1 MPEEKKGVPEITN
14 KKSEE
19 TPKDTVEEEARNT
32 KNFEEEHNRYKSPF
46 LIFETTII
54 RLIIFGLIG
63 IIILFALAFIGQ
75 FAFGTTG
82 GIIGSVI
89 GIIILIALL
98 WASWKADEKG
108 R

>member
-1 MPEEKKGVPEITN
+1 MPEEKKEVPERMN

-19 TPKDTVEEEARNT
+19 TPKDTVEEEAKNA
-32 KNFEEEHNRYKSPF
+32 KNFEEEHNEYKSPF

-63 IIILFALAFIGQ
+63 ILILFLLAFIGEVV
-75 FAFGTTG
+75 FGITG
-82 GIIGSVI
+82 GVIGSVI
-89 GIIILIALL
+89 GLIILIALL